1 MAQTA
6 QININVNSKQAQAEV
21 DKLSGSISSAGG
33 SAASLRLELRKTLVE
48 LQNLEPGS
56 ARFQELSVRAG
67 ELRDRI
73 ADTNAVVG
81 QLAGNIAERLTR
93 GITGVVQVGVA
104 GFQTLASGAALFGVE
119 SEDLTK
125 TLVRLNALMNLSQ
138 AIETFAGLDQK
149 IVEVR
154 AAFQSLTTATV
165 QQTVATTADAVAT
178 EGAVVATTAWGTAMK
193 ALPIIAIVAA
203 LGTLVYGLYEY
214 ATASSDAAK
223 QEEKRKKNLENL
235 RKQEEQQNQTIAKES
250 AGYVSL
256 IYQLKATN
264 AGSVEREKLIKQIN
278 STYNTTLKNLSDETA
293 FQKQL
298 NLEIANYIAY
308 QKAKFQLQKNEEL
321 VQKNLEKQQKLQ
333 KELTKAETAYNL
345 EFNKKLGQD
354 DLYAGQRQQN
364 LQDYQKEINRIKN
377 EIDAAN
383 KRLEAYGKVNSDVSS
398 VISEIE
404 GTTGKYNTTL
414 KDTKD
419 TTKDSTEENDKYA
432 DALARIKEE
441 LERQQAAEKGVQ
453 DIQNERL
460 SRASAQVSEELKL
473 IEDFNKTQEDLVK
486 QATQREIEVLDEKF
500 KQGLINEEEYKKGR
514 VEIQK
519 GGLNNLLQSETD
531 LLNERRIL
539 LAEDIQNVKDKYK
552 LEEEIT
558 KQAITQIQ
566 DETNAL
572 QLQFQKEQEIT
583 AIENSTL
590 TEEKKQEAI
599 LEVKKKYLDEE
610 VNFIKQSG
618 QNQINALGLQ
628 KQKQLEDEQLTADQ
642 RKQIEE
648 KYNQDV
654 LKITQDTQGKVQ
666 DAINGTKNTQK
677 TALEELED
685 QVSKV
690 QDYISAI
697 ADLYNQFSNTVSMIS
712 EARSEQRKAEIEGQ
726 LAFEKEALNNQL
738 AEGLIS
744 REQYDNKLAEL
755 DQQREQEQLALA
767 RQEFETNKKLNIAN
781 AIINGAQAVL
791 GTFAGTPGGIIIK
804 SIAAGL
810 AAAFSAI
817 QIGVISNQQFTAAG
831 GGIVPG
837 MGSGMVDSIPAM
849 LAPGETVINAQ
860 SSAMYPELLNQVN
873 MAGGGI
879 SLKPDLPAVNKTDSE
894 VRVFGDNKVNQPI
907 RAYVVE
913 TDVTD
918 TQKRVDRIKRSA
930 EF

>member
-6 QININVNSKQAQAEV
+6 SININVNSKQAQGEV
-21 DKLSGSISSAGG
+21 DKLSGSINAAGG
-33 SAASLRLELRKTLVE
+33 SAASLRAELRRTLTE
-48 LQNLEPGS
+48 IQNLEPGT

-73 ADTNAVVG
+73 ADANAVVG
-81 QLAGNIAERLTR
+81 QLAGNVAERLTK
-93 GITGVVQVGVA
+93 GITNVVSVGVA
-104 GFQTLASGAALFGVE
+104 GFQAISASAALFGVE

-138 AIETFAGLDQK
+138 SLETLSALPDR
-149 IVEVR
+149 INEIR
-154 AAFQSLTTATV
+154 ATFQSLTTATV

-223 QEEKRKKNLENL
+223 QDEKRKKNLENL

-321 VQKNLEKQQKLQ
+321 VQKNLEKQAKLQ

-486 QATQREIEVLDEKF
+486 QATQREIEILDEKF

-618 QNQINALGLQ
+618 QNQINALALQ

-666 DAINGTKNTQK
+666 DAINGTKDTQK

-685 QVSKV
+685 QISKV

-726 LAFEKEALNNQL
+726 LAFEKEALDNQL

-817 QIGVISNQQFTAAG
+817 QIGVISQQQFTAAG

-837 MGSGMVDSIPAM
+837 MGSGMIDSVPAM
-849 LAPGETVINAQ
+849 LAPGETIINAQ

-879 SLKPDLPAVNKTDSE
+879 SLKPDLPAVNKTDGE
-894 VRVFGDNKVNQPI
+894 MRVFGDNKIDKPI